1 MSIVETLRKHNI
13 NSVWH
18 FTDISNLKSMKK
30 YGILSLHEIVENSI
44 EARFGADSLS
54 HSLDRQYGLDNY
66 VHLAFIKDHPMY
78 HNALKRGSIK
88 HAVWLELDLSILLDS
103 GAIFSDEIA
112 NKSGAKMYT
121 LDKVEEKIDFEKMF
135 HNDFWTKVEARKAE
149 IMIPERIDM
158 SYLKAIYDTRTG
170 VRYGK

>member
-13 NSVWH
+13 NTVWH
-18 FTDISNLKSMKK
+18 FTDISNLKSIKK
-30 YGILSLHEIVENSI
+30 YGILSLHEIVEKSI
-44 EARFGADSLS
+44 DAHFGADDLS
-54 HSLDRQYGLDNY
+54 HSLDRRSGLDKY

-78 HNALKRGSIK
+78 HNALKRGSID
-88 HAVWLELDLSILLDS
+88 HAVWLEFDLSILLDS
-103 GAIFSDEIA
+103 DAMFSDVVA
-112 NKSGAKMYT
+112 NKNGAKMYT
-121 LDKVEEKIDFEKMF
+121 LDKVEKKIDFGKMF